1 MSLLTMCVPL
11 SSDKL
16 TQSSAQHRHSASVA
30 VKGNASLRS
39 VVMGQECERHVST
52 ADLSSAAGES
62 RWSELLPDLRSFSAP
77 SDV

>member
-11 SSDKL
+11 CSDKL
-16 TQSSAQHRHSASVA
+16 TQSSALNGHSVSVA

-52 ADLSSAAGES
+52 ADLSSAADEGH
-62 RWSELLPDLRSFSAP
+62 WSELLPDLRSFSAP